1 MPKGYALA
9 RCTRSF
15 CWRSV
20 TIISQAKT
28 HGSLKTLRDSLWKNL
43 MFGELLA
50 GSSICTLIVGP
61 CGQGLD
67 GSTCLGYVM
76 VISELFGEPKDL

>member
-1 MPKGYALA
+1 M
-9 RCTRSF
+9 S
-15 CWRSV
+15 
-20 TIISQAKT
+20 
-28 HGSLKTLRDSLWKNL
+28 
-43 MFGELLA
+43 GELLA
-50 GSSICTLIVGP
+50 GSSICTHVVGP